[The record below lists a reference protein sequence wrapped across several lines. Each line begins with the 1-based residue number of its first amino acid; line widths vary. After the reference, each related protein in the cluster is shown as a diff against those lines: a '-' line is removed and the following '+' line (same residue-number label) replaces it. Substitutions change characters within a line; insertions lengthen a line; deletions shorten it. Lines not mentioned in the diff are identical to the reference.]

1 MAAEEGSGG
10 GGGAGAG
17 EKKSSQAPAKPGAGG
32 AGKFLAGLPSRG
44 NFSSGF
50 GSSNLVQTLTL
61 KNPLL
66 YICTFFARAL
76 RRLDSRGEV
85 GSEPVLSRCDLRRE
99 GSGFTSASTAR
110 IPQVSGFSLRF
121 YEESALHFSF
131 PFACFFSFEFDSS
144 RGVNVYCAQIHG
156 MFCSRV

>member
-1 MAAEEGSGG
+1 MATEEGSGGGGGG

-44 NFSSGF
+44 NFSSGS
-50 GSSNLVQTLTL
+50 GSVSSNLVQTLTL
-61 KNPLL
+61 KTPLL
-66 YICTFFARAL
+66 YICTFFARW
-76 RRLDSRGEV
+76 RGEV

-121 YEESALHFSF
+121 YEESA
-131 PFACFFSFEFDSS
+131 
-144 RGVNVYCAQIHG
+144 
-156 MFCSRV
+156 